1 MPTNKYVKWAV
12 KPQIVCKKKLDDALI
27 QKVVDWFLRNIKVHE
42 SPIVRNTLLIEKY
55 GNGVRERITKLL
67 LEFSVQKLHNEL
79 ISPASEGGLEEVKY
93 RVTGELI
100 ISNTILRNII
110 PRRMQEHHENCVDVV
125 IVTQPPVCNPH

>member
-1 MPTNKYVKWAV
+1 MKWSVKAL
-12 KPQIVCKKKLDDALI
+12 IVCKKKVDCDLI
-27 QKVVDWFLRNIKVHE
+27 QKVVYWVIRNSKVCE
-42 SPIVRNTLLIEKY
+42 PLIVRGTLLIDKH
-55 GNGVRERITKLL
+55 GNGVRTRVTKLL
-67 LEFSVQKLHNEL
+67 LECSLRKLHNEL

-110 PRRMQEHHENCVDVV
+110 PRRMQEHHENCLDVV